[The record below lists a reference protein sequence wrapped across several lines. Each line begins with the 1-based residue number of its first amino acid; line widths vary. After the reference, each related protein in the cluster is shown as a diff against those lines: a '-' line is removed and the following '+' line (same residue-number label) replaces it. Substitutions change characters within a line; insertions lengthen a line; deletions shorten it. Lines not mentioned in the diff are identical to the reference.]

1 MSQSLSRVLIHI
13 IFSTK
18 NRFAFLTDADLRKR
32 MHAYLARILNE
43 QNSIAIEVGGTEDHV
58 HILCLI
64 SRNHAISEIVK
75 SAKANSSSW
84 AKTLGVRCEKF
95 SWQSGYGAFSIH
107 ESQIESIQKYI
118 QTQIEHHRKK
128 TFQEEY
134 LEILREY
141 RIPYDERY
149 LWE

>member
-18 NRFAFLTDADLRKR
+18 NRFAFLTDEELRKR
-32 MHAYLARILNE
+32 MHAYLAQIFKE
-43 QNSIAIEVGGTEDHV
+43 QDSKAIEIGGTEDHV
-58 HILCLI
+58 HVLCLL
-64 SRNHAISEIVK
+64 SRKYSISELIK
-75 SAKANSSSW
+75 LAKTNSSSW
-84 AKTLGVRCEKF
+84 AKTLGGRCGKF

-107 ESQIESIQKYI
+107 ESQIESVQTYI
-118 QTQIEHHRKK
+118 QRQIEHHRRK

-141 RIPYDERY
+141 RMPYDERY
-149 LWE
+149 LWD